1 MSTNTRMPAP
11 RISRAT
17 SSTARGEGSEVIATS
32 ASATASRAV
41 AATGPPSAA
50 ARAGSRSQATTACPA
65 ATRFLAIGR
74 PIVPRPMKPIRATS
88 RSIDAVRDFELA
100 DQAGRAF
107 RLADA
112 LAEGA
117 VLLVFYRGDF

>member
-1 MSTNTRMPAP
+1 
-11 RISRAT
+11 
-17 SSTARGEGSEVIATS
+17 
-32 ASATASRAV
+32 
-41 AATGPPSAA
+41 
-50 ARAGSRSQATTACPA
+50 
-65 ATRFLAIGR
+65 
-74 PIVPRPMKPIRATS
+74 MKPIRATS